1 MNIHTIHTLQ
11 EQQNAVFSAG
21 EDNAAA
27 SRGPLSTMTP
37 INSGPLSGKPET
49 SRGEFHKVTTL
60 INNLQKD
67 LEADP
72 NVVSYPPFFP
82 IATYQRLNLIEKIRR
97 IEETIEHSSLD
108 NSLKSTISENFLK
121 NRATDTEISEAI
133 GKLFAFRDELMES
146 GQASPAE
153 MQPGS
158 ILSIEV

>member
-1 MNIHTIHTLQ
+1 MNIHNINTLQ

-21 EDNAAA
+21 DGNAAA
-27 SRGPLSTMTP
+27 SRGPLSKMTP
-37 INSGPLSGKPET
+37 INSGPLSGKLET
-49 SRGEFHKVTTL
+49 SRGEFHKVTAL